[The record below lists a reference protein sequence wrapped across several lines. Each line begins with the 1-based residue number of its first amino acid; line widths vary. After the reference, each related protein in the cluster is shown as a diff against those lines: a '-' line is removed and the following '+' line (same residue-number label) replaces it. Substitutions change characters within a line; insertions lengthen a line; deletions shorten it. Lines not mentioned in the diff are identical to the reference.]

1 MPDQVETDRDQ
12 DFSSPDVALDNA
24 DLAMSKYCEVNWYSF
39 IPSGEAA
46 YAPDDARPAR
56 AHAPIAAFTIRRR
69 TLVIDALSLSSLV
82 ADLVC
87 RYCRRPQVLDR
98 AKWGPDPPPNS

>member
-1 MPDQVETDRDQ
+1 MI
-12 DFSSPDVALDNA
+12 FSSPDVALDSA
-24 DLAMSKYCEVNWYSF
+24 DLAMSNQYELNWYSF

-69 TLVIDALSLSSLV
+69 TLVMGCALLGFPGSRSGL
-82 ADLVC
+82 
-87 RYCRRPQVLDR
+87 RRPRRLDC
-98 AKWGPDPPPNS
+98 AKILMPADNWPRSW

>member
-1 MPDQVETDRDQ
+1 MI
-12 DFSSPDVALDNA
+12 FSSPAVALDSA
-24 DLAMSKYCEVNWYSF
+24 DLAMSNQYELNWYSF

-69 TLVIDALSLSSLV
+69 TLVMGCALLGFPV
-82 ADLVC
+82 ADLVW
-87 RYCRRPQVLDR
+87 RYCRRPRRLDC
-98 AKWGPDPPPNS
+98 AKILMPTDNWPR